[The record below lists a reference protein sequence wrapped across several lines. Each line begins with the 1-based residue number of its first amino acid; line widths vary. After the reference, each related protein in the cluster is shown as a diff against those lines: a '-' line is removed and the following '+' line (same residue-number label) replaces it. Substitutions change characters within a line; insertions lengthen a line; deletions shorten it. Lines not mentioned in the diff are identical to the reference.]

1 MTTKIRSRLRAA
13 SIFTVASILAMAMGM
28 LMVRSTYDRAYADGS
43 AAAALDSRAA
53 SAAVDAGIPPDGPS
67 GIATS
72 PAAAVHDPATAPLA
86 FGEDVLTAYKAGQWA
101 LVAVLVLI
109 AVMVV
114 LTKVADKYAI
124 AWLVKAKPYLGA
136 ASAVLVTQCGSLAT
150 GGNVSLST
158 VAVVGGAVLLALIR
172 VPGHGEAVKS

>member
-1 MTTKIRSRLRAA
+1 MTARNRSHVRFASLFTAA
-13 SIFTVASILAMAMGM
+13 AIAIMSLGM
-28 LMVRSTYDRAYADGS
+28 VMVHSAYDRAYADG
-43 AAAALDSRAA
+43 AAAVAALD
-53 SAAVDAGIPPDGPS
+53 AGAPD

-72 PAAAVHDPATAPLA
+72 PVAATAPVVHDPAADPAA
-86 FGEDVLTAYKAGQWA
+86 FGQDVLTAYKAGQWA

-150 GGNVSLST
+150 GGHVSLST
-158 VAVVGGAVLLALIR
+158 ILVVGGAVLLALIR

>member
-1 MTTKIRSRLRAA
+1 MTARNRSHVRFASLFAA
-13 SIFTVASILAMAMGM
+13 AAIAIMSLGM
-28 LMVRSTYDRAYADGS
+28 VMVQSAYDRAYADG
-43 AAAALDSRAA
+43 AAAVAALD
-53 SAAVDAGIPPDGPS
+53 AGVPD

-72 PAAAVHDPATAPLA
+72 PAAATAPVVHDPAAEPAA
-86 FGEDVLTAYKAGQWA
+86 FGQDVLTAYKAGQWA

-109 AVMVV
+109 AAMVV

-150 GGNVSLST
+150 GGHVSLST
-158 VAVVGGAVLLALIR
+158 VLVVGGAVLLALIR

>member
-1 MTTKIRSRLRAA
+1 MTTRKHPILITLALAA
-13 SIFTVASILAMAMGM
+13 LFIASILAAQG
-28 LMVRSTYDRAYADGS
+28 LFRVAQADG
-43 AAAALDSRAA
+43 AA
-53 SAAVDAGIPPDGPS
+53 SAALDAGVPALDAGVPD

-72 PAAAVHDPATAPLA
+72 PAAATAPVVHDPAAEPAA
-86 FGEDVLTAYKAGQWA
+86 FGQDVLTAYKAGQWA

>member
-1 MTTKIRSRLRAA
+1 MTARNRSRLRFA
-13 SIFTVASILAMAMGM
+13 SLFTVSAIVIMALGM
-28 LMVRSTYDRAYADGS
+28 IMVHSAYDRAYADG
-43 AAAALDSRAA
+43 AAAVAALD
-53 SAAVDAGIPPDGPS
+53 AGAPD

-72 PAAAVHDPATAPLA
+72 PVAATAPVVHDPAADPAA
-86 FGEDVLTAYKAGQWA
+86 FGQDVLTAYKAGQWA

>member
-1 MTTKIRSRLRAA
+1 MTRVKHPILITIALAA
-13 SIFTVASILAMAMGM
+13 LFLAGM
-28 LMVRSTYDRAYADGS
+28 LAAQGLYHVARADAIVD
-43 AAAALDSRAA
+43 AAAHDSRAA
-53 SAAVDAGIPPDGPS
+53 SVIDAGIPPDGAG

-72 PAAAVHDPATAPLA
+72 PTTAVHDPATAPLA

-109 AVMVV
+109 AAMVV

>member
-1 MTTKIRSRLRAA
+1 MTARNRSRLRFA
-13 SIFTVASILAMAMGM
+13 SLFTVSAIVIMALGM
-28 LMVRSTYDRAYADGS
+28 IMVHSTYDRAYADG
-43 AAAALDSRAA
+43 AAAVAALD
-53 SAAVDAGIPPDGPS
+53 AGVPD

-72 PAAAVHDPATAPLA
+72 PVAATAPVVHDPATAPLE

>member
-1 MTTKIRSRLRAA
+1 MTARNRSHVRFASLFTAA
-13 SIFTVASILAMAMGM
+13 AIAIMSLGM
-28 LMVRSTYDRAYADGS
+28 VMVQSAYDRAYADG
-43 AAAALDSRAA
+43 AAAVAALD
-53 SAAVDAGIPPDGPS
+53 AGVPD

-72 PAAAVHDPATAPLA
+72 PVAATAPVVHDPAAEPAA
-86 FGEDVLTAYKAGQWA
+86 FGQDVLTAYKAGQWA

-124 AWLVKAKPYLGA
+124 GWLVKAKPYLGA

-150 GGNVSLST
+150 GGHVSLST
-158 VAVVGGAVLLALIR
+158 VLVVGGAVLLALIR